1 MSPEPPKKKRKQQE
15 AEPSQRVIT
24 PENYL
29 SNSKK
34 PKKKKN
40 APEGEEDFVVRWQ
53 NPALQADLVLEK
65 VRTLNPKMSAIELG
79 ELSLPGPN

>member
-15 AEPSQRVIT
+15 GEPSQRVIT
-24 PENYL
+24 PAKYL
-29 SNSKK
+29 SNYKK

-79 ELSLPGPN
+79 ELSLPGSQ